1 MEPLQTCFQMS
12 GIGPHPYQVSGL
24 SVSSLISCS
33 GARMGLAGEAGRE
46 SEGDEQQ
53 RSALICMRLGSARPS
68 NPRQLMLAKDGQS
81 FLRTAET
88 TEIPP
93 SELRR
98 RAVPSRSARDGC
110 QPDRTQPEPLSHQRS
125 A

>member
-24 SVSSLISCS
+24 SVSSFISCS

-53 RSALICMRLGSARPS
+53 RSALICMRLGPPEQPSSAH
-68 NPRQLMLAKDGQS
+68 ACKGGQS
-81 FLRTAET
+81 FLRTADT
-88 TEIPP
+88 TDIPP
-93 SELRR
+93 SGSF
-98 RAVPSRSARDGC
+98 AVRFGIYLV
-110 QPDRTQPEPLSHQRS
+110 PLC
-125 A
+125 